1 MQAAKFAKFSD
12 EAIVVPFKPQE
23 GVLEI
28 YLAQLEKPS
37 TTNRDNIRANMSI
50 TKLGYIKGKRILESQ
65 ACQAWQIEVRND
77 IEIIL
82 PPLIA
87 AENTTICDTLLKH
100 RDSMEI
106 QAKILSMVSR
116 HVRASGEHEFTV
128 QLHQEL
134 LVQERRGL
142 MGVLCRVLVCADIKT
157 LCKDS
162 VYVDAIWLLKYCW
175 TQVQQEKP
183 TQFAELLIATSL
195 ETLQNIYEAQH
206 VRVLNQQGHDNTDAD
221 HHEHGFQKR
230 ELDIQKPILEMMGNV
245 FEAMHSGR
253 TSPLYKSEIHLVVRK
268 YCSRVLRVLHLTN
281 TQTPEPRIQ
290 LYLRAGVPMFSA
302 NSGRYTRASMVP
314 TATIPGNTKSSRSG
328 MKSWKPC
335 CYSVCFENPREP
347 RTACSCRVALMCFCR
362 CAPVAV
368 NSR

>member
-1 MQAAKFAKFSD
+1 MSNIGTAPPWYQASTLRMQAAKFAKFSD

-268 YCSRVLRVLHLTN
+268 YCSRVLRVCN
-281 TQTPEPRIQ
+281 
-290 LYLRAGVPMFSA
+290 
-302 NSGRYTRASMVP
+302 
-314 TATIPGNTKSSRSG
+314 
-328 MKSWKPC
+328 
-335 CYSVCFENPREP
+335 
-347 RTACSCRVALMCFCR
+347 
-362 CAPVAV
+362 
-368 NSR
+368 